1 MRDFNI
7 KHFVAVLLDRNGLVI
22 LLLKVIIRLTNL
34 PEIFAFQFN
43 TTRLKFVANFAA
55 SSCFDNQSK
64 AAFKIN
70 PM

>member
-34 PEIFAFQFN
+34 PEIFAFQFY
-43 TTRLKFVANFAA
+43 TT
-55 SSCFDNQSK
+55 D
-64 AAFKIN
+64 
-70 PM
+70 